1 MLYFQRSYWQAVPV
15 QVKYPKL
22 SPSQTL
28 AVQEL
33 EMVASQTIR
42 PTETV
47 IIPTPTQEPFHLPLL
62 GDSSLAFLSVTIPPL
77 IERGFGVKVGVDDHS
92 ASGLGLNSV
101 LQYLFTGESD
111 RSELIGLSEAISE
124 AEMVSAVK
132 HEAQMLEVVMCIR
145 MRFLMRFINIHS
157 AILVRSADI
166 IRLCTNRRGVSLPGW
181 KAEIVKSS
189 IIIAKKTMGSI
200 SHSVSQYFSPIPFMR
215 PKRHRKFYKENL
227 WQ

>member
-47 IIPTPTQEPFHLPLL
+47 IIPTPTQEPFYLLLL

-77 IERGFGVKVGVDDHS
+77 IERGFGVKVGIDDHS
-92 ASGLGLNSV
+92 ASGLSLNSV
-101 LQYLFTGESD
+101 LQYQFTGESD

-132 HEAQMLEVVMCIR
+132 HEAQMLEVVCIR

-189 IIIAKKTMGSI
+189 ITVAKKLWDLSA
-200 SHSVSQYFSPIPFMR
+200 IP
-215 PKRHRKFYKENL
+215 
-227 WQ
+227 